1 MGGSGRDCAA
11 YATVLTPVVHLEVVW
26 VTCVT
31 CVCVCVCDVCVQVHA
46 IQEQY
51 YASVKRAQRVAR
63 NDSQLKS
70 LFSQVLRAIAPNPQ
84 VLVAACAVVAYGSGL
99 QFPTLVLSL
108 KVALALVCRM

>member
-1 MGGSGRDCAA
+1 M
-11 YATVLTPVVHLEVVW
+11 
-26 VTCVT
+26 CV

-84 VLVAACAVVAYGSGL
+84 VLVAACAVVAYGSGM

-108 KVALALVCRM
+108 KVALALVCRMWCVWETAFPDALHGRVVSKPPC